1 MARAG
6 HETPGMAMRWP
17 DGWDQT
23 RLAAAGVQFFEADR
37 EVDVGSTDDAA
48 QPGEEQES
56 PGR

>member
-1 MARAG
+1 VATQ
-6 HETPGMAMRWP
+6 ETRWP